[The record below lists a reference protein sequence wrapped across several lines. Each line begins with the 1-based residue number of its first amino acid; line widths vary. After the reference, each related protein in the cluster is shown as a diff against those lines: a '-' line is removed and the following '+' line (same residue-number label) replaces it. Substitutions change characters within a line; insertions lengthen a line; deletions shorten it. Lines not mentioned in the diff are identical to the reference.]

1 MIDQNT
7 GAIIVGCLLILL
19 TTLAYFVL
27 TAKKSATTSKTKE
40 PAVFITGPSK
50 SGKTAL
56 FTLLTTGEVRNTV
69 TSQDTNIKKNYES
82 RVNLI
87 DFPGHV
93 KLHYKLMDALRETEH
108 IKGILFVV
116 DATIDPKKL
125 SETAE
130 FLLEILTITEVS
142 KEPID
147 ILIACNKSES
157 FTARPPAKIVEALEK
172 EVGLTIERH
181 NKSLGEVK
189 KRADFNVG
197 GDDESD
203 DENAGFLENFN
214 GNTKFKFSML
224 EGEVEYMKGSVTK
237 KDIGNWEEWL
247 DGKVSA

>member
-1 MIDQNT
+1 MVIDTNT
-7 GAIIVGCLLILL
+7 VSIALACFLILL
-19 TTLAYFVL
+19 TTVVYFVF
-27 TAKKSATTSKTKE
+27 TAKKSATTTKTKE

-69 TSQDTNIKKNYES
+69 TSQDINLKKNYES

-116 DATIDPKKL
+116 DATTDPKKL

-130 FLLEILTITEVS
+130 FLLDILSITEVS

-157 FTARPPAKIVEALEK
+157 FTARPPAKIIEALEK

-181 NKSLGEVK
+181 NKSLGEVR
-189 KRADFNVG
+189 KRADFNTG
-197 GDDESD
+197 GDDSD
-203 DENAGFLENFN
+203 DENAGFLENVN
-214 GNTKFKFSML
+214 GNNKFTFSML
-224 EGEVEYMKGSVTK
+224 EGEVEALKGSVSK
-237 KDIGNWEEWL
+237 KDISNWEEWL